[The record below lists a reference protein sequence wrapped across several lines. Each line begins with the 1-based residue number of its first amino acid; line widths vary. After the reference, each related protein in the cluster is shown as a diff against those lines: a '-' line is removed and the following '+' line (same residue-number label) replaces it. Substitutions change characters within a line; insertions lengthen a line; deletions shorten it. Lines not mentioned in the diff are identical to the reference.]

1 MIQEEPMKISRLII
15 KNYRNLKDVDICLGE
30 TVALIGENNSG
41 KSNLLR
47 AVTLPFL
54 TDESSF
60 SGKSLSWIDINDT
73 AKDKYYHYIIENQK
87 SIIDGTIKCA
97 DFIKEMPVVKVEVQL
112 KADVTE
118 NYFVKDLSYSVENG
132 ELVYGLR
139 YEYKPSKAEEIFKLV
154 KHILMQETVDE
165 ISIKKVKMN
174 LLPTEF
180 YAYSITVPD
189 KGSVAYDTLKLYKYT
204 ALEAERDEFSRTK
217 ERLGSKSLVKVLQMG
232 LSDDDKLKVEK
243 EYNHFFEELK
253 TVSKMDH
260 VINWQ
265 EESELEDAKEFF
277 EHISILPNM
286 PPMQTILNSIR
297 LGYSDAELT
306 LQGLGCRNLI
316 LLLVLINSLMGKKND
331 VALNILTIEE
341 PEAHLCINNIRLMS
355 SFLKAFASK
364 NKSAQLFYS
373 THSTELINKM
383 DLKNVIIV
391 HEGNAFSLL
400 QELEEEER
408 DYLTKNPNLDLFKL
422 FFSKK
427 CILFEGIS
435 EEMLIRS
442 YLDSKNE
449 LSDIELISFHK
460 GYTKIIEIWKK
471 VNSGTSNKLGIIRD
485 YDYQDKAKK
494 DHDKYDDGKTI
505 CVRTTDEKTLE
516 PEIVKTGDNYTIL
529 KDKYGETL
537 GWKDMSFEEM
547 QKAWQNAKAS
557 DMLTICKDIECGE
570 LPDLEMPK
578 HIKDVLDFMKKTSVM
593 VEGKKS

>member
-1 MIQEEPMKISRLII
+1 MKISRLII
-15 KNYRNLKDVDICLGE
+15 KNYRNLKDIDICLGE
-30 TVALIGENNSG
+30 TVVLIGENNSG

-73 AKDKYYHYIIENQK
+73 VKEKYYHYIIENQK
-87 SIIDGTIKCA
+87 SIVDGTIKCA

-118 NYFVKDLSYSVENG
+118 NYFMKDLSYSVENG

-139 YEYKPSKAEEIFKLV
+139 YEYKPSKVEEIFKLV
-154 KHILMQETVDE
+154 KHVLMQETVDE

-232 LSDDDKLKVEK
+232 LSADDKLKVEK

-306 LQGLGCRNLI
+306 LQGLGYRNLI
-316 LLLVLINSLMGKKND
+316 LLLVLINSLMGKKNE

-355 SFLKAFASK
+355 SFLKVFASK

-383 DLKNVIIV
+383 DLKNVVIV

-408 DYLTKNPNLDLFKL
+408 DYLTKNPNLELFKL

-516 PEIVKTGDNYTIL
+516 PEIVKTGNNYTIL

-537 GWKDMSFEEM
+537 GWKDMSSEEM

-557 DMLTICKDIECGE
+557 DMLTICKDIECGD

-578 HIKDVLDFMKKTSVM
+578 HIKDVLDFMKKNSVM
-593 VEGKKS
+593 VEDK